1 MFQLL
6 PGRAWS
12 GLDWL
17 IAAIVTI
24 SVLLSF
30 LRGLTRELISLG
42 ATVGGVIAALWFY
55 NDVAKWLEPYT
66 KNAEV
71 AQLAGFLA
79 ILVAAIV
86 AGGIVSTIAGRMVK
100 AAGLRG
106 ADRLLGASFGLVKGL
121 LLSLALV
128 LALVAFPPGR
138 EIAERSRLAPYL
150 VYGSR
155 VLAAG
160 APAGMQEQFWSGFTQ
175 LKKIWK

>member
-1 MFQLL
+1 MLGL
-6 PGRAWS
+6 S
-12 GLDWL
+12 GLDWV
-17 IAAIVTI
+17 ITAIV
-24 SVLLSF
+24 VLAVLMSF
-30 LRGLTRELISLG
+30 LRGITRELISL
-42 ATVGGVIAALWFY
+42 AASVGGIVAALWFY
-55 NDVAKWLEPYT
+55 NDAARWFEPYT
-66 KNAEV
+66 KTAAV
-71 AQLAGFLA
+71 AQLAAFLS

-86 AGGIVSTIAGRMVK
+86 AGGIVSAIAGRMVK

-121 LLSLALV
+121 LISLALV

-150 VYGSR
+150 IHGSR

>member
-1 MFQLL
+1 MLH
-6 PGRAWS
+6 WS

-17 IAAIVTI
+17 IAAIVAFT
-24 SVLLSF
+24 VLSSF
-30 LRGLTRELISLG
+30 MRGLTRELISF
-42 ATVGGVIAALWFY
+42 AAAVGGVIAALWFY
-55 NDVAKWLEPYT
+55 NDAAKWFEPYT
-66 KNAEV
+66 KSWEV

-79 ILVAAIV
+79 ILVAALI
-86 AGGIVSTIAGRMVK
+86 AGGIVSAIAGRMVK

-121 LLSLALV
+121 LVSLALV

-150 VYGSR
+150 IYGSR

-160 APAGMQEQFWSGFTQ
+160 APSGMQEQFWKGFEQ
-175 LKKIWK
+175 VRRIWK

>member
-1 MFQLL
+1 MF
-6 PGRAWS
+6 GHWS
-12 GLDWL
+12 GLDWF

-24 SVLLSF
+24 SVLMSY

-42 ATVGGVIAALWFY
+42 ATVGGVMAALWFY
-55 NDVAKWLEPYT
+55 NDVATWFEPYT

-86 AGGIVSTIAGRMVK
+86 AGGIVSAIAGRMVK

-160 APAGMQEQFWSGFTQ
+160 APSGIQEQFWKGFEQ
-175 LKKIWK
+175 VRRIWK

>member
-1 MFQLL
+1 MFLH
-6 PGRAWS
+6 WS

-24 SVLLSF
+24 SVLTNY
-30 LRGLTRELISLG
+30 LRGLTRELISLA
-42 ATVGGVIAALWFY
+42 ATVGGVMAALWFY
-55 NDVAKWLEPYT
+55 NDVARWFRPYT
-66 KNAEV
+66 ASAGV

-86 AGGIVSTIAGRMVK
+86 AGGIVSAIAGRMVK

-160 APAGMQEQFWSGFTQ
+160 SPPGIQEQFWKGFEQ
-175 LKKIWK
+175 VRRIWK

>member
-1 MFQLL
+1 M
-6 PGRAWS
+6 PHWS
-12 GLDWL
+12 GLDYT
-17 IAAIVTI
+17 IAAIVAI

-30 LRGLTRELISLG
+30 LRGLTRELISL
-42 ATVGGVIAALWFY
+42 AASVGGIIAALWFY
-55 NDVAKWLEPYT
+55 NDVARWFEPYT
-66 KNAEV
+66 KTVEV
-71 AQLAGFLA
+71 AQLAAFLS

-86 AGGIVSTIAGRMVK
+86 AGGIVSAIAGRMVK

-150 VYGSR
+150 IYGSR
-155 VLAAG
+155 ALAAG
-160 APAGMQEQFWSGFTQ
+160 APAGMQEQFWNGFTQ
-175 LKKIWK
+175 VKKIWK